1 MPCVKGLCNPTA
13 QKENQVSFGR
23 KTVRLFYR
31 SISFPMHEY
40 KMFSL
45 LSDSH
50 IKWKRDHGLSKTS
63 YLPDDISMRIL
74 PFKVQSF
81 HLKIIQGAVQSLCQM
96 LVFKEGSFKR
106 QNMRSKQCKNQRVT
120 VKQRREERRE
130 RIWFCLSTEIVLI
143 QYLRCV
149 NFPYA
154 CVRSTT

>member
-1 MPCVKGLCNPTA
+1 
-13 QKENQVSFGR
+13 
-23 KTVRLFYR
+23 
-31 SISFPMHEY
+31 
-40 KMFSL
+40 MFSL

-96 LVFKEGSFKR
+96 LVFKEESFKR